1 MAAKYYAVRKGRN
14 TGIYRTW
21 DECKSQVFQYAGAEY
36 KSFTTEQEALEY
48 IGRLKNNDVQSE
60 SYAYVDG
67 SFNIVTGVYGY
78 GGFLVY
84 NNEKYIIT
92 GSGSDSEMALMRNVA
107 GEILGSMAAVE
118 KAIELGVKSVDI
130 YFDYMKLKFIDVDI
144 NKLKTFNPDTIGF
157 IKVMGTNINYPF
169 VQTLDNDYY
178 LNRSY
183 DKTYN
188 NAGWIFLDYRNNEFN
203 DKNTII
209 YGHGRINGTMFGSL
223 KDTLK
228 SSWQNNK
235 DNYIIK
241 ISTEKENS
249 IWQIF
254 SVYKIATTS
263 DYLQTSFSDNE
274 FESFINLIKGRSSY
288 NFETNVTN
296 EDKVLTLSTCYND
309 NDKMVVHAK
318 LIKYVQK

>member
-1 MAAKYYAVRKGRN
+1 MVYLNHMENVVIKKRKKLN
-14 TGIYRTW
+14 
-21 DECKSQVFQYAGAEY
+21 V
-36 KSFTTEQEALEY
+36 
-48 IGRLKNNDVQSE
+48 KNLCLLI
-60 SYAYVDG
+60 
-67 SFNIVTGVYGY
+67 F
-78 GGFLVY
+78 FLVMLIVFLFSLIKVIMWIIDNNNTNDIIKKVANTY
-84 NNEKYIIT
+84 EINEKSYDNEIIIN
-92 GSGSDSEMALMRNVA
+92 EN
-107 GEILGSMAAVE
+107 E
-118 KAIELGVKSVDI
+118 KDI

-144 NKLKTFNPDTIGF
+144 NKLKTFNLDTIGF

>member
-1 MAAKYYAVRKGRN
+1 MVYLNHMENVVIKKRKKLN
-14 TGIYRTW
+14 
-21 DECKSQVFQYAGAEY
+21 V
-36 KSFTTEQEALEY
+36 
-48 IGRLKNNDVQSE
+48 KNLCLLI
-60 SYAYVDG
+60 
-67 SFNIVTGVYGY
+67 F
-78 GGFLVY
+78 FLVMLIVFLFSLIKVIMCIIDNNNTNDIIKKVANTY
-84 NNEKYIIT
+84 EINEKNYDNEVIIN
-92 GSGSDSEMALMRNVA
+92 EN
-107 GEILGSMAAVE
+107 E
-118 KAIELGVKSVDI
+118 KDI
-130 YFDYMKLKFIDVDI
+130 YFDYMNLKFIDVDI

-263 DYLQTSFSDNE
+263 DYLQTTFSDNE
-274 FESFINLIKGRSSY
+274 FESFISLIKGRSSY

>member
-1 MAAKYYAVRKGRN
+1 MVYLNHMENVVIKKKKKLNV
-14 TGIYRTW
+14 
-21 DECKSQVFQYAGAEY
+21 
-36 KSFTTEQEALEY
+36 
-48 IGRLKNNDVQSE
+48 KNLCLLI
-60 SYAYVDG
+60 
-67 SFNIVTGVYGY
+67 F
-78 GGFLVY
+78 FLVMLIVFLFSLIKVIMWIIDNNNTNDIIKKVADTY
-84 NNEKYIIT
+84 EINEKSYDNEVIIN
-92 GSGSDSEMALMRNVA
+92 EN
-107 GEILGSMAAVE
+107 E
-118 KAIELGVKSVDI
+118 KDI
-130 YFDYMKLKFIDVDI
+130 YFDYMNLKFIDVDI

-169 VQTLDNDYY
+169 VQTIDNDYY

-263 DYLQTSFSDNE
+263 DYLQTTFSDNE
-274 FESFINLIKGRSSY
+274 FESFISLIKGRSSY

>member
-1 MAAKYYAVRKGRN
+1 MLYLNHMENVVIKKRKKLN
-14 TGIYRTW
+14 
-21 DECKSQVFQYAGAEY
+21 V
-36 KSFTTEQEALEY
+36 
-48 IGRLKNNDVQSE
+48 KNLCLLI
-60 SYAYVDG
+60 
-67 SFNIVTGVYGY
+67 F
-78 GGFLVY
+78 FLVMLIVFLFSLIKVIIWIIDNNNTNDIIKKVANTY
-84 NNEKYIIT
+84 EINEKSYDNEVIIN
-92 GSGSDSEMALMRNVA
+92 EN
-107 GEILGSMAAVE
+107 E
-118 KAIELGVKSVDI
+118 KDI

-263 DYLQTSFSDNE
+263 DYLQTTFSDNE
-274 FESFINLIKGRSSY
+274 FESFISLIKGRSSY

>member
-1 MAAKYYAVRKGRN
+1 MVYLNHMENVVIKKRKKLN
-14 TGIYRTW
+14 
-21 DECKSQVFQYAGAEY
+21 V
-36 KSFTTEQEALEY
+36 
-48 IGRLKNNDVQSE
+48 KNLCLLI
-60 SYAYVDG
+60 
-67 SFNIVTGVYGY
+67 F
-78 GGFLVY
+78 FLVMLIVFLFSLIKVIMWIIDNNNTNDIIKKVANTY
-84 NNEKYIIT
+84 EINEKSYDNEVIIN
-92 GSGSDSEMALMRNVA
+92 EN
-107 GEILGSMAAVE
+107 E
-118 KAIELGVKSVDI
+118 KDI

>member
-1 MAAKYYAVRKGRN
+1 MLYLNHMENVVIKKRKKLNIKNLCLLIFFLIMLIIFLFSLIKVILWLIDNNN
-14 TGIYRTW
+14 T
-21 DECKSQVFQYAGAEY
+21 
-36 KSFTTEQEALEY
+36 
-48 IGRLKNNDVQSE
+48 NDIIKKVANTYE
-60 SYAYVDG
+60 
-67 SFNIVTGVYGY
+67 I
-78 GGFLVY
+78 
-84 NNEKYIIT
+84 NEKSYDNEIIMN
-92 GSGSDSEMALMRNVA
+92 EN
-107 GEILGSMAAVE
+107 E
-118 KAIELGVKSVDI
+118 KDI

-144 NKLKTFNPDTIGF
+144 NKLKTFNQDTIGF

-169 VQTLDNDYY
+169 VQTIDNDYY
-178 LNRSY
+178 LNKSY

-263 DYLQTSFSDNE
+263 DYLQTTFNDNE

>member
-1 MAAKYYAVRKGRN
+1 MLYLNNMENVVIKKRKKLN
-14 TGIYRTW
+14 
-21 DECKSQVFQYAGAEY
+21 V
-36 KSFTTEQEALEY
+36 
-48 IGRLKNNDVQSE
+48 KNLCLLI
-60 SYAYVDG
+60 
-67 SFNIVTGVYGY
+67 F
-78 GGFLVY
+78 FLVMLIVFLFSLIKVIMWIIDNNNTNDIIKKVANTY
-84 NNEKYIIT
+84 EINEKSYDNEVIIN
-92 GSGSDSEMALMRNVA
+92 EN
-107 GEILGSMAAVE
+107 E
-118 KAIELGVKSVDI
+118 KDI

>member
-1 MAAKYYAVRKGRN
+1 MLYLNHMENVVIKKRKKLN
-14 TGIYRTW
+14 
-21 DECKSQVFQYAGAEY
+21 V
-36 KSFTTEQEALEY
+36 
-48 IGRLKNNDVQSE
+48 KNLCLLI
-60 SYAYVDG
+60 
-67 SFNIVTGVYGY
+67 F
-78 GGFLVY
+78 FLVMLIVFLFSLIKVIMWIIDNNNTNDIIKKVANTY
-84 NNEKYIIT
+84 EISEKSYDNEVIINENEK
-92 GSGSDSEMALMRNVA
+92 
-107 GEILGSMAAVE
+107 
-118 KAIELGVKSVDI
+118 DI

-169 VQTLDNDYY
+169 VQTKDNDYY

-223 KDTLK
+223 KNTLK
-228 SSWQNNK
+228 SSWQSNK

-254 SVYKIATTS
+254 SIYKIATTS
-263 DYLQTSFSDNE
+263 DYLQTTFSDNE

-288 NFETNVTN
+288 NFETDVTN

>member
-1 MAAKYYAVRKGRN
+1 MVYLNHMENVVIKKRKKLN
-14 TGIYRTW
+14 
-21 DECKSQVFQYAGAEY
+21 V
-36 KSFTTEQEALEY
+36 
-48 IGRLKNNDVQSE
+48 KNLCLLI
-60 SYAYVDG
+60 
-67 SFNIVTGVYGY
+67 F
-78 GGFLVY
+78 FLVMLIVFLFSLIKVIMWIIDNNNTNDIIKKVANTY
-84 NNEKYIIT
+84 EINEKSYDNEVII
-92 GSGSDSEMALMRNVA
+92 NKN
-107 GEILGSMAAVE
+107 E
-118 KAIELGVKSVDI
+118 KDI

-263 DYLQTSFSDNE
+263 DYLQTTFSDNE

>member
-1 MAAKYYAVRKGRN
+1 MLYLNHMENVVIKKRKKLN
-14 TGIYRTW
+14 
-21 DECKSQVFQYAGAEY
+21 V
-36 KSFTTEQEALEY
+36 
-48 IGRLKNNDVQSE
+48 KNLCLLI
-60 SYAYVDG
+60 
-67 SFNIVTGVYGY
+67 F
-78 GGFLVY
+78 FLVMLIIFLFSLIKVIMWIIDNNNTNDIIKKVANTY
-84 NNEKYIIT
+84 EINEKSYDNEVIIN
-92 GSGSDSEMALMRNVA
+92 EN
-107 GEILGSMAAVE
+107 E
-118 KAIELGVKSVDI
+118 KDI
-130 YFDYMKLKFIDVDI
+130 YFDYINLKFIDVDI

-169 VQTLDNDYY
+169 VQNIDNDYY

-263 DYLQTSFSDNE
+263 DYLQTTFSDNE

-318 LIKYVQK
+318 LF

>member
-1 MAAKYYAVRKGRN
+1 MLYLNHMENVVIKKRKKLN
-14 TGIYRTW
+14 
-21 DECKSQVFQYAGAEY
+21 V
-36 KSFTTEQEALEY
+36 
-48 IGRLKNNDVQSE
+48 KNLCLLI
-60 SYAYVDG
+60 
-67 SFNIVTGVYGY
+67 F
-78 GGFLVY
+78 FLVMLIIFLFSLIKVIMWIIDNNNTNDIIKKVANTY
-84 NNEKYIIT
+84 EISEKSYDNEVIINENEK
-92 GSGSDSEMALMRNVA
+92 
-107 GEILGSMAAVE
+107 
-118 KAIELGVKSVDI
+118 DI

-169 VQTLDNDYY
+169 VQTIDNDYY

-263 DYLQTSFSDNE
+263 DYLQTTFSDNE
-274 FESFINLIKGRSSY
+274 FESFISLIKGRSSY

>member
-1 MAAKYYAVRKGRN
+1 MVYLNHMENVVIKKRKKLN
-14 TGIYRTW
+14 
-21 DECKSQVFQYAGAEY
+21 V
-36 KSFTTEQEALEY
+36 
-48 IGRLKNNDVQSE
+48 KNLCLLI
-60 SYAYVDG
+60 
-67 SFNIVTGVYGY
+67 F
-78 GGFLVY
+78 FLVMLIVFLFSLIKVIMWIIDNNNTNDIIKKVANTY
-84 NNEKYIIT
+84 EINEKSYDNEVIIN
-92 GSGSDSEMALMRNVA
+92 EN
-107 GEILGSMAAVE
+107 E
-118 KAIELGVKSVDI
+118 KDI

-188 NAGWIFLDYRNNEFN
+188 NAGWIFLDYRNNGFN

-263 DYLQTSFSDNE
+263 DYLQTTFSDNE

>member
-1 MAAKYYAVRKGRN
+1 MVYLNHMENVVIKKRKKLN
-14 TGIYRTW
+14 
-21 DECKSQVFQYAGAEY
+21 V
-36 KSFTTEQEALEY
+36 
-48 IGRLKNNDVQSE
+48 KNLCLLI
-60 SYAYVDG
+60 
-67 SFNIVTGVYGY
+67 F
-78 GGFLVY
+78 FLVMLIVFLFSLIKVIMWIIDNSNTNDIIKKVANTY
-84 NNEKYIIT
+84 EINEKSYDNEVIIN
-92 GSGSDSEMALMRNVA
+92 EN
-107 GEILGSMAAVE
+107 E
-118 KAIELGVKSVDI
+118 KDI

-157 IKVMGTNINYPF
+157 IKVIGTNINYPF
-169 VQTLDNDYY
+169 VQTIDNDYY

-263 DYLQTSFSDNE
+263 DYLQTTFSDNE
-274 FESFINLIKGRSSY
+274 FESFISLIKGRSSY

>member
-1 MAAKYYAVRKGRN
+1 MVYLNHMENVVIKKRKKLN
-14 TGIYRTW
+14 
-21 DECKSQVFQYAGAEY
+21 V
-36 KSFTTEQEALEY
+36 
-48 IGRLKNNDVQSE
+48 KNLCLLI
-60 SYAYVDG
+60 
-67 SFNIVTGVYGY
+67 F
-78 GGFLVY
+78 FLVMLIVFLFSLIKVIMWIIDNNNTNDIIKKVANTY
-84 NNEKYIIT
+84 EINEKNYDNEVIIN
-92 GSGSDSEMALMRNVA
+92 EN
-107 GEILGSMAAVE
+107 E
-118 KAIELGVKSVDI
+118 KDI
-130 YFDYMKLKFIDVDI
+130 YFDYMNLKFIDVDI

-263 DYLQTSFSDNE
+263 DYLQTTFSDNE
-274 FESFINLIKGRSSY
+274 FESFISLIKGRSSY

-296 EDKVLTLSTCYND
+296 EDKVLTLSTFYND

>member
-1 MAAKYYAVRKGRN
+1 MVYLNHMENVVIKKRKKLN
-14 TGIYRTW
+14 
-21 DECKSQVFQYAGAEY
+21 V
-36 KSFTTEQEALEY
+36 
-48 IGRLKNNDVQSE
+48 KNLCLLI
-60 SYAYVDG
+60 
-67 SFNIVTGVYGY
+67 F
-78 GGFLVY
+78 FLVMLIVFLFSLIKVIMWIIDNNNTNDIIKKVANTY
-84 NNEKYIIT
+84 EINEKSYDNEVIIN
-92 GSGSDSEMALMRNVA
+92 EN
-107 GEILGSMAAVE
+107 E
-118 KAIELGVKSVDI
+118 KDI
-130 YFDYMKLKFIDVDI
+130 YFDYMNLKFIDVDI

-169 VQTLDNDYY
+169 VQTIDNDYY

-263 DYLQTSFSDNE
+263 DYLQTTFSDNE
-274 FESFINLIKGRSSY
+274 FESFISLIKGRSSY

>member
-1 MAAKYYAVRKGRN
+1 MIYLNHMENVVIKKRKKLN
-14 TGIYRTW
+14 
-21 DECKSQVFQYAGAEY
+21 V
-36 KSFTTEQEALEY
+36 
-48 IGRLKNNDVQSE
+48 KNLCLLI
-60 SYAYVDG
+60 
-67 SFNIVTGVYGY
+67 F
-78 GGFLVY
+78 FLVMLIVFLFSLIKVIMWIIDNNNTNDIIKKVANTY
-84 NNEKYIIT
+84 EINEKSYDNEVIIN
-92 GSGSDSEMALMRNVA
+92 EN
-107 GEILGSMAAVE
+107 E
-118 KAIELGVKSVDI
+118 KDI

-263 DYLQTSFSDNE
+263 DYLETSFSDNE

>member
-1 MAAKYYAVRKGRN
+1 MVYLNHMENVVIKKRKKLN
-14 TGIYRTW
+14 
-21 DECKSQVFQYAGAEY
+21 V
-36 KSFTTEQEALEY
+36 
-48 IGRLKNNDVQSE
+48 KNLCLLI
-60 SYAYVDG
+60 
-67 SFNIVTGVYGY
+67 F
-78 GGFLVY
+78 FLVMLIVFLFSLIKVIMWIIDNNNTNDIIKKVANTY
-84 NNEKYIIT
+84 EISEKNYDNEVIINENEK
-92 GSGSDSEMALMRNVA
+92 
-107 GEILGSMAAVE
+107 
-118 KAIELGVKSVDI
+118 DI
-130 YFDYMKLKFIDVDI
+130 YFDYMNLKFIDVDI

-169 VQTLDNDYY
+169 VQTIDNDYY

-263 DYLQTSFSDNE
+263 DYLQTTFSDNE
-274 FESFINLIKGRSSY
+274 FESFISLIKGRSSY

>member
-1 MAAKYYAVRKGRN
+1 MLYLNHMENVVIKKRKKLN
-14 TGIYRTW
+14 
-21 DECKSQVFQYAGAEY
+21 V
-36 KSFTTEQEALEY
+36 
-48 IGRLKNNDVQSE
+48 KNLCLLI
-60 SYAYVDG
+60 
-67 SFNIVTGVYGY
+67 F
-78 GGFLVY
+78 FLVMLIVFLFSLIKVIIWIIDNNNTNDIIKKVANTY
-84 NNEKYIIT
+84 EINEKSYDNEVIIN
-92 GSGSDSEMALMRNVA
+92 EN
-107 GEILGSMAAVE
+107 E
-118 KAIELGVKSVDI
+118 KDI

-169 VQTLDNDYY
+169 VQTIDNDYY

-263 DYLQTSFSDNE
+263 DYLQTTFSDNE

>member
-1 MAAKYYAVRKGRN
+1 MLYLNHMENVVIKKRKKLN
-14 TGIYRTW
+14 I
-21 DECKSQVFQYAGAEY
+21 
-36 KSFTTEQEALEY
+36 
-48 IGRLKNNDVQSE
+48 KNLCLLI
-60 SYAYVDG
+60 
-67 SFNIVTGVYGY
+67 F
-78 GGFLVY
+78 FLVMLIVFLFSLIKVIMWIIDNNNTNDIIKKVANTY
-84 NNEKYIIT
+84 EINEKSYDNEVIIN
-92 GSGSDSEMALMRNVA
+92 EN
-107 GEILGSMAAVE
+107 E
-118 KAIELGVKSVDI
+118 KDI

-263 DYLQTSFSDNE
+263 DYLQTTFSDNE

>member
-1 MAAKYYAVRKGRN
+1 MLYLNHMENVVIKKRKKLN
-14 TGIYRTW
+14 
-21 DECKSQVFQYAGAEY
+21 V
-36 KSFTTEQEALEY
+36 
-48 IGRLKNNDVQSE
+48 KNLCLLI
-60 SYAYVDG
+60 
-67 SFNIVTGVYGY
+67 F
-78 GGFLVY
+78 FLVMLIVFLFSLIKVIMWIIDNNNTNDIIKKVANTY
-84 NNEKYIIT
+84 EISEKSYDNEVIINENEK
-92 GSGSDSEMALMRNVA
+92 
-107 GEILGSMAAVE
+107 
-118 KAIELGVKSVDI
+118 DI

-263 DYLQTSFSDNE
+263 DYLQTTFSDNE

>member
-1 MAAKYYAVRKGRN
+1 MVYLNHMENVVIKKRKKLN
-14 TGIYRTW
+14 
-21 DECKSQVFQYAGAEY
+21 V
-36 KSFTTEQEALEY
+36 
-48 IGRLKNNDVQSE
+48 KNLCLLI
-60 SYAYVDG
+60 
-67 SFNIVTGVYGY
+67 F
-78 GGFLVY
+78 FLVMLIVFLFSLIKVIMWIIDNNNTNDIIKKVANTY
-84 NNEKYIIT
+84 EINEKSYDNEVIIN
-92 GSGSDSEMALMRNVA
+92 EN
-107 GEILGSMAAVE
+107 E
-118 KAIELGVKSVDI
+118 KDI
-130 YFDYMKLKFIDVDI
+130 YFDYMNLKFIDVDI

-263 DYLQTSFSDNE
+263 DYLQTTFSDNE

>member
-1 MAAKYYAVRKGRN
+1 MVYLNHMENVVIKKRKKLN
-14 TGIYRTW
+14 
-21 DECKSQVFQYAGAEY
+21 V
-36 KSFTTEQEALEY
+36 
-48 IGRLKNNDVQSE
+48 KNLCLLI
-60 SYAYVDG
+60 
-67 SFNIVTGVYGY
+67 F
-78 GGFLVY
+78 FLVMLIVFLFSLIKVIMWIIDNNNTNDIIKKVANTY
-84 NNEKYIIT
+84 EINEKSYDNEIIIN
-92 GSGSDSEMALMRNVA
+92 EN
-107 GEILGSMAAVE
+107 E
-118 KAIELGVKSVDI
+118 KDI

-169 VQTLDNDYY
+169 VQSTDNDYY

-263 DYLQTSFSDNE
+263 DYLQTTFSDNE

>member
-1 MAAKYYAVRKGRN
+1 MVYLNHMENVVIKKRKKLN
-14 TGIYRTW
+14 
-21 DECKSQVFQYAGAEY
+21 V
-36 KSFTTEQEALEY
+36 
-48 IGRLKNNDVQSE
+48 KNLCLLI
-60 SYAYVDG
+60 
-67 SFNIVTGVYGY
+67 F
-78 GGFLVY
+78 FLVMLIVFLFSLIKVIMWIIDNNNTNDIIKKVADTY
-84 NNEKYIIT
+84 EISEKSYDNEVIINENEK
-92 GSGSDSEMALMRNVA
+92 
-107 GEILGSMAAVE
+107 
-118 KAIELGVKSVDI
+118 DI
-130 YFDYMKLKFIDVDI
+130 YFDYMNLKFIDVDI

-169 VQTLDNDYY
+169 VQSTDNDYY

-254 SVYKIATTS
+254 SVYRIATTS
-263 DYLQTSFSDNE
+263 DYLQTTFSDNE
-274 FESFINLIKGRSSY
+274 FESFISLIKGRSSY

>member
-1 MAAKYYAVRKGRN
+1 MLYLNHMENVVIKKRKKLN
-14 TGIYRTW
+14 
-21 DECKSQVFQYAGAEY
+21 V
-36 KSFTTEQEALEY
+36 
-48 IGRLKNNDVQSE
+48 KNLCLLI
-60 SYAYVDG
+60 
-67 SFNIVTGVYGY
+67 F
-78 GGFLVY
+78 FLVMLIVFLFSLIKVIMWIIDNNNTNDIIKKVANTY
-84 NNEKYIIT
+84 EINEKSYDNEVIIN
-92 GSGSDSEMALMRNVA
+92 EN
-107 GEILGSMAAVE
+107 E
-118 KAIELGVKSVDI
+118 KDI

-263 DYLQTSFSDNE
+263 DYLETSFSDNE

>member
-1 MAAKYYAVRKGRN
+1 MVYLNHMENVVIKKRKKLN
-14 TGIYRTW
+14 
-21 DECKSQVFQYAGAEY
+21 V
-36 KSFTTEQEALEY
+36 
-48 IGRLKNNDVQSE
+48 KNLCLLI
-60 SYAYVDG
+60 
-67 SFNIVTGVYGY
+67 F
-78 GGFLVY
+78 FLVMLIVFLFSLIKVIMWIIDNNNTNDIIKKVADTY
-84 NNEKYIIT
+84 EINEKSYDNEVIIN
-92 GSGSDSEMALMRNVA
+92 EN
-107 GEILGSMAAVE
+107 E
-118 KAIELGVKSVDI
+118 KDI

-169 VQTLDNDYY
+169 VQTIDNDYY

-263 DYLQTSFSDNE
+263 DYLQTTFSDNE
-274 FESFINLIKGRSSY
+274 FESFISLIKERSSY

>member
-1 MAAKYYAVRKGRN
+1 MVYLNHMENVVIKKRKKLN
-14 TGIYRTW
+14 
-21 DECKSQVFQYAGAEY
+21 V
-36 KSFTTEQEALEY
+36 
-48 IGRLKNNDVQSE
+48 KNLCLLI
-60 SYAYVDG
+60 
-67 SFNIVTGVYGY
+67 F
-78 GGFLVY
+78 FLVMLIVFLFSLIKVIMWIIDNNNTNDIIKKVANTY
-84 NNEKYIIT
+84 EIIEKNYDNEVIINENEK
-92 GSGSDSEMALMRNVA
+92 
-107 GEILGSMAAVE
+107 
-118 KAIELGVKSVDI
+118 DI
-130 YFDYMKLKFIDVDI
+130 YFDYMNLKFIDVDI

-263 DYLQTSFSDNE
+263 DYLQTTFSDNE
-274 FESFINLIKGRSSY
+274 FESFISLIKGRSSY

>member
-1 MAAKYYAVRKGRN
+1 MLYLNHMENVVIKKRKKLN
-14 TGIYRTW
+14 I
-21 DECKSQVFQYAGAEY
+21 
-36 KSFTTEQEALEY
+36 
-48 IGRLKNNDVQSE
+48 KNLCLLI
-60 SYAYVDG
+60 
-67 SFNIVTGVYGY
+67 F
-78 GGFLVY
+78 FLVMLIVFLFSLIKVIMWIIDNNNTNDIIKKVANTY
-84 NNEKYIIT
+84 EINEKSYDNEVIIN
-92 GSGSDSEMALMRNVA
+92 EN
-107 GEILGSMAAVE
+107 E
-118 KAIELGVKSVDI
+118 KDI

-228 SSWQNNK
+228 SSWQSNK

-263 DYLQTSFSDNE
+263 DYLQTTFSNNE
-274 FESFINLIKGRSSY
+274 FESFISLIKGRSSY

>member
-1 MAAKYYAVRKGRN
+1 MLYLNHMENVVIKKRKKLN
-14 TGIYRTW
+14 
-21 DECKSQVFQYAGAEY
+21 V
-36 KSFTTEQEALEY
+36 
-48 IGRLKNNDVQSE
+48 KNLCLLI
-60 SYAYVDG
+60 
-67 SFNIVTGVYGY
+67 F
-78 GGFLVY
+78 FLVMLIVFLFSLIKVIMWIIDNNNTNDIIKKVANTY
-84 NNEKYIIT
+84 EISEKSYDNEVIINENEK
-92 GSGSDSEMALMRNVA
+92 
-107 GEILGSMAAVE
+107 
-118 KAIELGVKSVDI
+118 DI

-169 VQTLDNDYY
+169 VQSTDNDYY

-254 SVYKIATTS
+254 SVYRIATTS
-263 DYLQTSFSDNE
+263 DYLQTTFSDNE
-274 FESFINLIKGRSSY
+274 FESFISLIKGRSSY

>member
-1 MAAKYYAVRKGRN
+1 MVYLNHMENVVIKKRKKLN
-14 TGIYRTW
+14 
-21 DECKSQVFQYAGAEY
+21 V
-36 KSFTTEQEALEY
+36 
-48 IGRLKNNDVQSE
+48 KNLCLLI
-60 SYAYVDG
+60 
-67 SFNIVTGVYGY
+67 F
-78 GGFLVY
+78 FLVMLIVFLFSLIKVIMWIIDNNNTNDIIKKVANTY
-84 NNEKYIIT
+84 EINEKNYDNEVIIN
-92 GSGSDSEMALMRNVA
+92 EN
-107 GEILGSMAAVE
+107 E
-118 KAIELGVKSVDI
+118 KDI

-169 VQTLDNDYY
+169 VQTIDNDYY

-263 DYLQTSFSDNE
+263 DYLQTTFSDNE
-274 FESFINLIKGRSSY
+274 FESFISLIKGRSSY

>member
-1 MAAKYYAVRKGRN
+1 MIYLNHMENVVIKKRKKLN
-14 TGIYRTW
+14 
-21 DECKSQVFQYAGAEY
+21 V
-36 KSFTTEQEALEY
+36 
-48 IGRLKNNDVQSE
+48 KNLCLLI
-60 SYAYVDG
+60 
-67 SFNIVTGVYGY
+67 F
-78 GGFLVY
+78 FLVMLIVFLFSLIKVIMWIIDNSNTNDIIKKVANTY
-84 NNEKYIIT
+84 EISEKNYDNEVIINENEK
-92 GSGSDSEMALMRNVA
+92 
-107 GEILGSMAAVE
+107 
-118 KAIELGVKSVDI
+118 DI
-130 YFDYMKLKFIDVDI
+130 YFDYMNLKFIDVDI

-228 SSWQNNK
+228 SSWQDNK

-263 DYLQTSFSDNE
+263 DYLQTTFSDNE
-274 FESFINLIKGRSSY
+274 FESFISLIKGRSSY

>member
-1 MAAKYYAVRKGRN
+1 MVYLNHMENVVIKKRKKLN
-14 TGIYRTW
+14 I
-21 DECKSQVFQYAGAEY
+21 
-36 KSFTTEQEALEY
+36 
-48 IGRLKNNDVQSE
+48 KNLCLLI
-60 SYAYVDG
+60 
-67 SFNIVTGVYGY
+67 F
-78 GGFLVY
+78 FLVMLIVFLFSLIKVIMWIIDNNNTNDIIKKVADTY
-84 NNEKYIIT
+84 EINEKSYDNEVIIN
-92 GSGSDSEMALMRNVA
+92 EN
-107 GEILGSMAAVE
+107 E
-118 KAIELGVKSVDI
+118 KDI

-263 DYLQTSFSDNE
+263 DYLQTTFSDNE
-274 FESFINLIKGRSSY
+274 FESFINLIKNRSSY

>member
-1 MAAKYYAVRKGRN
+1 MLYLNHMENVVIKKRKKLNIKNLCLLIFFLIMLIIFLFSLIKVILWVIDNNN
-14 TGIYRTW
+14 T
-21 DECKSQVFQYAGAEY
+21 
-36 KSFTTEQEALEY
+36 
-48 IGRLKNNDVQSE
+48 NDIIKKVANTYE
-60 SYAYVDG
+60 
-67 SFNIVTGVYGY
+67 I
-78 GGFLVY
+78 
-84 NNEKYIIT
+84 NEKSYDNEIIMN
-92 GSGSDSEMALMRNVA
+92 EN
-107 GEILGSMAAVE
+107 E
-118 KAIELGVKSVDI
+118 KDI

-144 NKLKTFNPDTIGF
+144 NKLKTFNQDTIGF

-169 VQTLDNDYY
+169 VQTIDNDYY
-178 LNRSY
+178 LNKSY

-263 DYLQTSFSDNE
+263 DYLQTTFNDNE

>member
-1 MAAKYYAVRKGRN
+1 MVYLNHMENVVIKKRKKLN
-14 TGIYRTW
+14 
-21 DECKSQVFQYAGAEY
+21 V
-36 KSFTTEQEALEY
+36 
-48 IGRLKNNDVQSE
+48 KNLCLLI
-60 SYAYVDG
+60 
-67 SFNIVTGVYGY
+67 F
-78 GGFLVY
+78 FLVMLIVFLFSLIKVIMWIIDNNNTNDIIKKVANTY
-84 NNEKYIIT
+84 EINEKNYDNEVIIN
-92 GSGSDSEMALMRNVA
+92 EN
-107 GEILGSMAAVE
+107 E
-118 KAIELGVKSVDI
+118 KDI

-169 VQTLDNDYY
+169 VQTIDNDYY

-228 SSWQNNK
+228 SSWQDNK

-263 DYLQTSFSDNE
+263 DYLQTTFSDNE
-274 FESFINLIKGRSSY
+274 FESFISLIKGRSSY

>member
-1 MAAKYYAVRKGRN
+1 MIYLNHMENVVIKKRKKLN
-14 TGIYRTW
+14 
-21 DECKSQVFQYAGAEY
+21 V
-36 KSFTTEQEALEY
+36 
-48 IGRLKNNDVQSE
+48 KNLCLLI
-60 SYAYVDG
+60 
-67 SFNIVTGVYGY
+67 F
-78 GGFLVY
+78 FLVMLIVFLFSLIKVIMWIIDNNNTNDIIKKVANTY
-84 NNEKYIIT
+84 EINEKSYDNEVIIN
-92 GSGSDSEMALMRNVA
+92 EN
-107 GEILGSMAAVE
+107 E
-118 KAIELGVKSVDI
+118 KDI

-169 VQTLDNDYY
+169 VQTIDNDYY

-263 DYLQTSFSDNE
+263 DYLQTTFSDNE
-274 FESFINLIKGRSSY
+274 FESFISLIKGRSSY

>member
-1 MAAKYYAVRKGRN
+1 MIYLNHMENVVIKKRKKLN
-14 TGIYRTW
+14 
-21 DECKSQVFQYAGAEY
+21 V
-36 KSFTTEQEALEY
+36 
-48 IGRLKNNDVQSE
+48 KNLCLLI
-60 SYAYVDG
+60 
-67 SFNIVTGVYGY
+67 F
-78 GGFLVY
+78 FLVMLIVFLFSLIKVIMWIIDNSNTNDIIKKVANTY
-84 NNEKYIIT
+84 EISEKNYDNEVIINENEK
-92 GSGSDSEMALMRNVA
+92 
-107 GEILGSMAAVE
+107 
-118 KAIELGVKSVDI
+118 DI

-169 VQTLDNDYY
+169 VQTIDNDYY

-263 DYLQTSFSDNE
+263 DYLQTTFSDNE
-274 FESFINLIKGRSSY
+274 FESFISLIKGRSSY

>member
-1 MAAKYYAVRKGRN
+1 MVYLNHMENVVIKKRKKLN
-14 TGIYRTW
+14 I
-21 DECKSQVFQYAGAEY
+21 
-36 KSFTTEQEALEY
+36 
-48 IGRLKNNDVQSE
+48 KNLCLLI
-60 SYAYVDG
+60 
-67 SFNIVTGVYGY
+67 F
-78 GGFLVY
+78 FLVMLIVFLFSLIKVIMWIIDNNNTNDIIKKVANTY
-84 NNEKYIIT
+84 EINEKNYDNEVIIN
-92 GSGSDSEMALMRNVA
+92 EN
-107 GEILGSMAAVE
+107 E
-118 KAIELGVKSVDI
+118 KDI
-130 YFDYMKLKFIDVDI
+130 YFDYMNLKFIDVDI

-169 VQTLDNDYY
+169 VQTIDNDYY

-254 SVYKIATTS
+254 SVYKIATTN
-263 DYLQTSFSDNE
+263 DYLQTTFSDNE
-274 FESFINLIKGRSSY
+274 FESFISLIKGRSSY

>member
-1 MAAKYYAVRKGRN
+1 MVYLNHMENVVIKKRKKLN
-14 TGIYRTW
+14 
-21 DECKSQVFQYAGAEY
+21 V
-36 KSFTTEQEALEY
+36 
-48 IGRLKNNDVQSE
+48 KNLCLLI
-60 SYAYVDG
+60 
-67 SFNIVTGVYGY
+67 F
-78 GGFLVY
+78 FLVMLIVFLFSLIKVIMWIIDNNNTNDIIKKVANTY
-84 NNEKYIIT
+84 EISEKNYDNEVIINENEK
-92 GSGSDSEMALMRNVA
+92 
-107 GEILGSMAAVE
+107 
-118 KAIELGVKSVDI
+118 DI
-130 YFDYMKLKFIDVDI
+130 YFDYMNLKFIDVDI

-169 VQTLDNDYY
+169 VQSTDNDYY

-263 DYLQTSFSDNE
+263 DYLQTTFSDNE
-274 FESFINLIKGRSSY
+274 FESFISLIKGRSSY